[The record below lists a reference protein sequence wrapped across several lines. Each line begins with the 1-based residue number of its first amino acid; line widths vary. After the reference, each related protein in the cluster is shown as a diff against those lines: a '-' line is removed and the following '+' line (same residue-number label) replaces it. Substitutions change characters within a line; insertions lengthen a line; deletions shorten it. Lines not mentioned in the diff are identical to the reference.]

1 LSADRHLHLSVDE
14 HRTADVVRREV
25 TLRADGESGAISIL
39 YEIFDSACGELPVL
53 DGFVLSVLFHCMRR
67 GWSVRV
73 HGDLSESGL
82 RNLHE
87 VQRAWSL
94 WRPEVY
100 RVVDLIPDRVVAERP
115 RSNRT
120 IQAFSCG
127 VDATFTLLSNK
138 YLNRERGGYDVTAG
152 LLVHGFD
159 VAYDN
164 TSDFAKLADK
174 ARRTLDQAGVE
185 LKLVRT
191 NSRTLNVQSWQN
203 SNTAQLAACLHQ
215 FSSHYGRALL
225 GSAEPYDV
233 PSLGVGA
240 NPITDNLLSGDL
252 MAVVHDGAGYSRT
265 EKVEAISRFP
275 FFVDQ
280 LKVCWEGRSQ
290 HENCGVCEKCIR
302 TRLNFAAAGH
312 DAPSCFEGRFEERML
327 RKLRCSAPIQIV
339 ELEGILTYVRR
350 RGLSYPWTA
359 ALRRRILL
367 SRLAL
372 PLREA
377 IGWAKL
383 RSLARS
389 ALHGTRRIATA
400 NVATVPNRKEA

>member
-1 LSADRHLHLSVDE
+1 LSADERRS
-14 HRTADVVRREV
+14 ADVVRREL
-25 TLRADGESGAISIL
+25 TLRADGESNAISIL
-39 YEIFDSACGELPVL
+39 YEIFDSSCGELPVL
-53 DGFVLSVLFHCMRR
+53 DGFVLPVLFHAMGR
-67 GWSVRV
+67 GLSVRV
-73 HGDLSESGL
+73 HGDLSESAL
-82 RNLHE
+82 RNLYE

-94 WRPEVY
+94 WKPGLY

-115 RSNRT
+115 RSNRV

-138 YLNRERGGYDVTAG
+138 YLNRERGGYDIAAG

-164 TSDFAKLADK
+164 TSDFAKLAER
-174 ARRTLDQAGVE
+174 ARRSLEHAGAE
-185 LKLVRT
+185 LKLIRT
-191 NSRTLNVQSWQN
+191 NSRELNLQSWNN

-215 FSSHYGRALL
+215 FSSQYGRALL

-240 NPITDNLLSGDL
+240 NPITDNLLSGDV
-252 MAVVHDGAGYSRT
+252 MAVIHDGAGYSRT
-265 EKVEAISRFP
+265 EKVEAIARFP
-275 FFVDQ
+275 FYVEH

-312 DAPSCFEGRFEERML
+312 DEPSCFRGRFERSML
-327 RKLRCSAPIQIV
+327 RKLRASAPIQIV

-350 RGLSYPWTA
+350 RGLSYPWIA
-359 ALRRRILL
+359 GLRRRILL

-372 PLREA
+372 TVGAA
-377 IGWAKL
+377 IGWPQLKPRL
-383 RSLARS
+383 RS
-389 ALHGTRRIATA
+389 ALQGARRLTA
-400 NVATVPNRKEA
+400 RTSP